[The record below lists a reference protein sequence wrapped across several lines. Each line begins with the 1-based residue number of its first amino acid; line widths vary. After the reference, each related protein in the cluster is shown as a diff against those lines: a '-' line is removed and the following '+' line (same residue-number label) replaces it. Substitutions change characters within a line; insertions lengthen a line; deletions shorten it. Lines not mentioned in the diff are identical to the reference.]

1 MARVIGNPFG
11 ELRGKLA
18 GSVFSRNASGPIV
31 RQYVIP
37 ANANSTAQN
46 NSRNIFRAASQGYK
60 TTSEAQKSDWKVFAT
75 GFFTPQT
82 KINIGQYT
90 GAQAFTSLR
99 TAVTNANAKTFTTLF
114 TTLSDQSLTEVPSI
128 FTPVDDAPA
137 NSVTPDLGQLSGPP
151 ATIELVSL
159 DCSAAGILDAQVDI
173 VGLEHG
179 DNDADNFIDSNGNA
193 YSFVAYASDVISSAG
208 NRPKNDLFQSLG
220 GPAINTFTANTL
232 AGEDGVTMQWDFSTL
247 ISGFK
252 AWGSVDKVVKITM
265 FVVAEN
271 GTMARLGDQF
281 VTLK

>member
-37 ANANSTAQN
+37 ANADSAAQN
-46 NSRNIFRAASQGYK
+46 ASRNIFRAASQGYK
-60 TTSEAQKSDWKVFAT
+60 VTSEAQKSDWSVFAT

-99 TAVTNANAKTFTTLF
+99 TAVVNANAKTFSTLF
-114 TTLSDQSLTEVPSI
+114 TALSDTGLDEVPTE
-128 FTPVDDAPA
+128 FTPLNDAPA
-137 NSVTPDLGQLSGPP
+137 NSVTPDLKQTVGPP
-151 ATIELVSL
+151 ANISVSNIDCTAAGVL
-159 DCSAAGILDAQVDI
+159 DCQIDFMGLPPAA
-173 VGLEHG
+173 
-179 DNDADNFIDSNGNA
+179 NDADNFIDSNDNA
-193 YSFVAYASDVISSAG
+193 YSFVAYASDVVSSFG

-220 GPAINTFTANTL
+220 GPAINTFETNTL

-247 ISGFK
+247 IPGFK
-252 AWGSVDKVVKITM
+252 SWGSVGKVVKITI

-271 GTMARLGDQF
+271 GTMARLGEAF
-281 VTLK
+281 VLLK